1 MNPAEEKALKSLNE
15 KTEEL
20 RLMQDMVCETPEE
33 EEVRASE
40 IEKLVASVES
50 HSALLEREQRSAAAL
65 AKVESVKSRVTT
77 TGLVRSKPE
86 AKPEIRAIDKKR
98 LHRCFDGD
106 FEGANALGRYV
117 QSIAGVQARAA
128 SAYPQ
133 ASVDSIAAY
142 GSGEN
147 ATTFPTSM
155 SALVMDTLYN
165 GLINEVGYVALCP
178 QLARTF
184 NVPTNG
190 LQIPIADEAPYAK
203 FYSELTHIDPMQ
215 PVVNAAQLTLNKMA
229 HLNYCSSELLEDT
242 IYAAGYVVET
252 FANSFAKTIDNT
264 WLQGNVGIGVEGLC
278 DAIEGYDSGSHVI
291 TAAEAGKISPDEASM
306 AVMLTYRNTQ
316 NPSWLVSPVGWASV
330 MAHVV
335 TPESGAIMTN
345 GVSASLYGSPVYL
358 SYELPE
364 DVLAVHGSFSQASAY
379 GTKPRGVKIISSDTR
394 AMEFDATT
402 LMGQM
407 RCGWNNH
414 SPQFCT
420 LIKDKAPI

>member
-1 MNPAEEKALKSLNE
+1 MNSAEEKALKSLSDA
-15 KTEEL
+15 TEEL
-20 RLMQDMVCETPEE
+20 RVMQDLNCETPEE
-33 EEVRASE
+33 EQVRASE
-40 IEKLVASVES
+40 IEKLVETVEKRS
-50 HSALLEREQRSAAAL
+50 EELEKEQRASAAL
-65 AKVESVKSRVTT
+65 AKVEAVRSQVTK
-77 TGLVRSKPE
+77 TGLVRSQPE
-86 AKPEIRAIDKKR
+86 KKTEIRAIDKKR

-106 FEGANALGRYV
+106 YEGATALGRYI

-133 ASVDSIAAY
+133 ASVDTIAAY

-147 ATTFPTSM
+147 PTTFPTSM

-165 GLINEVGYVALCP
+165 GLINEVGYIALCP
-178 QLARTF
+178 QLARSF

-190 LQIPIADEAPYAK
+190 MQIPIADEAPYAK
-203 FYSELTHIDPMQ
+203 FYTELTHIDPMQ
-215 PVVNAAQLTLNKMA
+215 PVVNAAQLVLHKMA

-242 IYAAGYVVET
+242 IYAAGYVIET

-264 WLQGNVGIGVEGLC
+264 WLQGNASIGVEGLC

-291 TAAEAGKISPDEASM
+291 TATEAGKISPDEASM

-316 NPSWLVSPVGWASV
+316 NPAWLVSPVGWAAV
-330 MAHVV
+330 MSHVV

-345 GVSASLYGSPVYL
+345 SVSASLFGSPVYL
-358 SYELPE
+358 CYELPD

-394 AMEFDATT
+394 AMEFDAQT
-402 LMGQM
+402 LMAQM

-420 LIKDKAPI
+420 IIKDTTP

>member
-1 MNPAEEKALKSLNE
+1 M
-15 KTEEL
+15 
-20 RLMQDMVCETPEE
+20 
-33 EEVRASE
+33 
-40 IEKLVASVES
+40 
-50 HSALLEREQRSAAAL
+50 
-65 AKVESVKSRVTT
+65 
-77 TGLVRSKPE
+77 
-86 AKPEIRAIDKKR
+86 
-98 LHRCFDGD
+98 HRCFEGNY
-106 FEGANALGRYV
+106 EGAHALGRYV
-117 QSIAGVQARAA
+117 QSIAGIQPRAA
-128 SAYPQ
+128 SPYPQ

-155 SALVMDTLYN
+155 SALVMDTLYD
-165 GLINEVGYVALCP
+165 GLINEVGYIALCP
-178 QLARTF
+178 QLARIF
-184 NVPTNG
+184 NVPANG

-203 FYSELTHIDPMQ
+203 FYTELTHIDPVQ
-215 PVVNAAQLTLNKMA
+215 PVVNAAILTLHKMA

-264 WLQGNVGIGVEGLC
+264 WLQGNAGIGVEGLC
-278 DAIEGYDSGSHVI
+278 DAIEGYDAGSHVI

-316 NPSWLVSPVGWASV
+316 NPAWLVSPVGWASI
-330 MAHVV
+330 MSHVV

-345 GVSASLYGSPVYL
+345 SVQASLFGSPVYL
-358 SYELPE
+358 TYELPE
-364 DVLAVHGSFSQASAY
+364 DVLAVHGSFSQACAY

-394 AMEFDATT
+394 AMEFDAQTY
-402 LMGQM
+402 MGQM

-420 LIKDKAPI
+420 LIKDATI

>member
-1 MNPAEEKALKSLNE
+1 MNSAEEKALKSLSDA
-15 KTEEL
+15 TEEL
-20 RLMQDMVCETPEE
+20 RVMQDLNCETPEE
-33 EEVRASE
+33 EQVRASE
-40 IEKLVASVES
+40 IEKLVETVEKRS
-50 HSALLEREQRSAAAL
+50 EELEKEQRASAAL
-65 AKVESVKSRVTT
+65 AKVEAVRSQVTK
-77 TGLVRSKPE
+77 TGLVRSQPE
-86 AKPEIRAIDKKR
+86 KKTEIRAIDKKR

-106 FEGANALGRYV
+106 YEGATALGRYI

-128 SAYPQ
+128 SPYPQ
-133 ASVDSIAAY
+133 ASVDTIAAY

-165 GLINEVGYVALCP
+165 GLINEVGYIALCP

-190 LQIPIADEAPYAK
+190 MQIPIADEAPYAK
-203 FYSELTHIDPMQ
+203 FYTELTHIDPMQ
-215 PVVNAAQLTLNKMA
+215 PVVNAAQLVLHKMA

-242 IYAAGYVVET
+242 IYAAGYVIET

-264 WLQGNVGIGVEGLC
+264 WLQGNASIGVEGLC
-278 DAIEGYDSGSHVI
+278 DAIEGYDAGSHVI
-291 TAAEAGKISPDEASM
+291 TAAESGKISPDEASM

-316 NPSWLVSPVGWASV
+316 NPAWLVSPVGWAAV
-330 MAHVV
+330 MSHVV

-345 GVSASLYGSPVYL
+345 SVSASLFGSPVYL
-358 SYELPE
+358 CYELPD

-394 AMEFDATT
+394 AMEFDAQT
-402 LMGQM
+402 LMAQM

-420 LIKDKAPI
+420 IIKDLP

>member
-1 MNPAEEKALKSLNE
+1 MNSAEEKALKSLSDA
-15 KTEEL
+15 TEEL
-20 RLMQDMVCETPEE
+20 RVMQDLNCETPEE
-33 EEVRASE
+33 EQVRASE
-40 IEKLVASVES
+40 IEKLVETVEKRS
-50 HSALLEREQRSAAAL
+50 EELEKEQRASAAL
-65 AKVESVKSRVTT
+65 AKVEAVRSQVTK
-77 TGLVRSKPE
+77 TGLVRSQPE
-86 AKPEIRAIDKKR
+86 KKTEIRAIDKKR

-106 FEGANALGRYV
+106 YEGATALGRYI

-128 SAYPQ
+128 SPYPQ
-133 ASVDSIAAY
+133 ASVDTIAAY

-147 ATTFPTSM
+147 PTTFPTSM

-165 GLINEVGYVALCP
+165 GLINEVGYIALCP
-178 QLARTF
+178 QLARSF

-190 LQIPIADEAPYAK
+190 MQIPIADEAPYAK
-203 FYSELTHIDPMQ
+203 FYTELTHIDPMQ
-215 PVVNAAQLTLNKMA
+215 PVVNAAQLVLHKMA

-242 IYAAGYVVET
+242 IYAAGYVIET

-264 WLQGNVGIGVEGLC
+264 WLQGNASIGVEGLC

-291 TAAEAGKISPDEASM
+291 TATEAGKISPDEASM

-316 NPSWLVSPVGWASV
+316 NPAWLVSPVGWAAV
-330 MAHVV
+330 MSHVV

-345 GVSASLYGSPVYL
+345 SVSASLFGSPVYL
-358 SYELPE
+358 CYELPD
-364 DVLAVHGSFSQASAY
+364 DVLAVHGSFSQSSAY
-379 GTKPRGVKIISSDTR
+379 GTKPRGVKMISSDTR

-402 LMGQM
+402 ILGQM

-420 LIKDKAPI
+420 IIKDTTP